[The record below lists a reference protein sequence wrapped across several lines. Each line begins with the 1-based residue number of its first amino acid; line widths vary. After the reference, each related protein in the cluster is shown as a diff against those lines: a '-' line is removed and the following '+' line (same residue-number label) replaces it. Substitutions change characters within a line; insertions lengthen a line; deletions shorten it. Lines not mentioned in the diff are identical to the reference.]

1 MKYRLISKI
10 LGTGLILFSAIQ
22 SFPIIISLI
31 YDEQNYLSF
40 LESSLITFASG
51 LFLYGVNYSKDYED
65 LKIRDGFL
73 LIVLLW
79 FIFSIF
85 ASIPFIL
92 KTNPL
97 TIVNAYF
104 EAVSGL
110 TTTGATIF
118 VNLDN
123 ELKSILFYRALL
135 QWVGGLGIVVLAL
148 ALFPILGIGGMQLYR
163 GEASNPV
170 NNNKL
175 RPKMAETAKSLW
187 FIYLFLTIL
196 CFFCYRFSGMTNFD
210 AVTHAFTT
218 IAIGGFSNY
227 DNSFAYFSN
236 NLIYLFASVFMF
248 LSAISFSLHFVAFNK
263 IDITGYFKDK
273 ELRFYATI
281 IFVSFILIF
290 IVLQSTN
297 ANGNFD
303 TLILSIFQTISFA
316 TTTGFV
322 STDQSSLPLFIPY
335 LLIALAGM
343 GACAGSTGGG
353 LKAIR
358 VYILFRQAKNEL
370 KKLIHP
376 SSVIPLKIGDNVIDK
391 EISDSVWGFVSVYLF
406 ALFFGILLILAT
418 GINIETAFST
428 IFSCL
433 NNLGPALGDATEN
446 YASLNDASKIILS
459 FTMILGRLEIY
470 TLLVLFTTF
479 FWRS

>member
-22 SFPIIISLI
+22 LFPILISLI
-31 YDEQNYLSF
+31 YSEENHLSF
-40 LESSLITFASG
+40 LESSLITFVTG

-79 FIFSIF
+79 FGFSIF
-85 ASIPFIL
+85 ASIPFVL
-92 KTNPL
+92 KKDPL

-110 TTTGATIF
+110 TTTGATILT
-118 VNLDN
+118 NLGN

-187 FIYLFLTIL
+187 LIYLFLTIL

-236 NLIYLFASVFMF
+236 NFIYFFASVFMF
-248 LSAISFSLHFVAFNK
+248 LSAISFSLHFIAFNR
-263 IDITGYFKDK
+263 IDVTGYFKDK
-273 ELRFYATI
+273 ELRFFTTI

-290 IVLQSTN
+290 LVLQSTN

-406 ALFFGILLILAT
+406 ALFFGILLILVT

>member
-31 YDEQNYLSF
+31 YNEQNYLSF

-85 ASIPFIL
+85 ASIPFVL

-135 QWVGGLGIVVLAL
+135 QWVGGLGIIVLAL

-236 NLIYLFASVFMF
+236 NFIYLFASVFMF

-297 ANGNFD
+297 ANGNLD
-303 TLILSIFQTISFA
+303 TLILSVFQTISFA

-322 STDQSSLPLFIPY
+322 STDQASLPLFIPY

>member
-10 LGTGLILFSAIQ
+10 LCTGLILFSAIQ

-31 YDEQNYLSF
+31 YNEQNYLSF

-236 NLIYLFASVFMF
+236 NFIYLFASVFMF

-273 ELRFYATI
+273 ELRFYTTI
-281 IFVSFILIF
+281 IFVSLILIF

-303 TLILSIFQTISFA
+303 TLILSVFQTISFA

-470 TLLVLFTTF
+470 TLLVLFTSF

>member
-31 YDEQNYLSF
+31 YNEQNYLSF

-92 KTNPL
+92 KTDPL

-170 NNNKL
+170 NSNKL

-303 TLILSIFQTISFA
+303 TLILSVFQTISFA

>member
-1 MKYRLISKI
+1 MKFRLISKI
-10 LGTGLILFSAIQ
+10 LGTGLILFSLIQ
-22 SFPIIISLI
+22 LVPVLISFI
-31 YDEQNYLSF
+31 YSETNYSSF
-40 LESSLITFASG
+40 FQSALITFVSG
-51 LFLYGVNYSKDYED
+51 LFLYGVNYKKDYED

-79 FIFSIF
+79 FVFSIF

-92 KTNPL
+92 QEKSL
-97 TIVNAYF
+97 SIVNAYF
-104 EAVSGL
+104 ESVSGL

-118 VNLDN
+118 TNLDV

-187 FIYLFLTIL
+187 FIYLFLTIM
-196 CFFCYRFSGMTNFD
+196 CFFCYRFSGMSNFD
-210 AVTHAFTT
+210 AITHSFST

-227 DNSFAYFSN
+227 DASFAYFSN
-236 NLIYLFASVFMF
+236 NFIYFFASVFMF

-263 IDITGYFKDK
+263 LELGGYFKDK
-273 ELRFYATI
+273 ELSFYSLI
-281 IFVSFILIF
+281 IFSSFLIIF
-290 IVLQSTN
+290 IVLQSSIGLDN
-297 ANGNFD
+297 ID
-303 TLILSIFQTISFA
+303 TLILSLFQTVSFA

-322 STDQSSLPLFIPY
+322 VTDHSSLPLFIPY

-358 VYILFRQAKNEL
+358 IYILYRQAKNEL

-376 SSVIPLKIGDNVIDK
+376 SSVIPLKVGDNVIDSD
-391 EISDSVWGFVSVYLF
+391 ISDSVWGFVSVYLF

-418 GINIETAFST
+418 GLNIETAFST

-433 NNLGPALGDATEN
+433 NNLGPGLGDATNN
-446 YASLNDASKIILS
+446 YASLNDVSKIILS

>member
-31 YDEQNYLSF
+31 YNEQNYLSF

-297 ANGNFD
+297 VNGNFD
-303 TLILSIFQTISFA
+303 TLILSVFQTISFA

>member
-1 MKYRLISKI
+1 VKYRLISKI

-31 YDEQNYLSF
+31 YNEQNYLSF

-92 KTNPL
+92 KTDPL

-297 ANGNFD
+297 TNGNFD
-303 TLILSIFQTISFA
+303 TLILSVFQTISFA

>member
-10 LGTGLILFSAIQ
+10 LGTGLILFSVIQ
-22 SFPIIISLI
+22 LFPILISFI
-31 YDEQNYLSF
+31 YAEQNYLSF
-40 LESSLITFASG
+40 LQSSLITFATG
-51 LFLYGVNYSKDYED
+51 LFLYAVNYTKDYED

-79 FIFSIF
+79 LVFSVF
-85 ASIPFIL
+85 ASIPFVL
-92 KTNPL
+92 KQGPL
-97 TIVNAYF
+97 SIVNAYF
-104 EAVSGL
+104 ESVSGL

-118 VNLDN
+118 LNLES
-123 ELKSILFYRALL
+123 ELKSVLFYRALL

-196 CFFCYRFSGMTNFD
+196 CSFCYRFSGMNNFD

-236 NLIYLFASVFMF
+236 NYIYFFASIFMF
-248 LSAISFSLHFVAFNK
+248 LSAISFSLHFIAFNK
-263 IDITGYFKDK
+263 LSIKGYFKDM
-273 ELRFYATI
+273 ELRFYATVI
-281 IFVSFILIF
+281 FTSFLLIFV
-290 IVLQSTN
+290 VLQSRSVTEN
-297 ANGNFD
+297 VD
-303 TLILSIFQTISFA
+303 TLILSLFQTISFA

-358 VYILFRQAKNEL
+358 IYILYRQAKNEL
-370 KKLIHP
+370 IKLIHP
-376 SSVIPLKIGDNVIDK
+376 SSVIPLKIGENVINK
-391 EISDSVWGFVSVYLF
+391 EISDSVWGFISVYLF

-418 GINIETAFST
+418 GLNLETAFST

-433 NNLGPALGDATEN
+433 NNLGPALGDAKAN

>member
-22 SFPIIISLI
+22 LFPIIISLI
-31 YDEQNYLSF
+31 YNEQNYLSF

-297 ANGNFD
+297 ANGNLD
-303 TLILSIFQTISFA
+303 TLILSVFQTISFA

>member
-22 SFPIIISLI
+22 LFPIIISLI
-31 YDEQNYLSF
+31 YNEQNYLSF

-85 ASIPFIL
+85 ASIPFLL

-236 NLIYLFASVFMF
+236 NFIYLFASVFMF

-303 TLILSIFQTISFA
+303 TLILSVFQTISFA

-446 YASLNDASKIILS
+446 YASLNDASKILLS

>member
-22 SFPIIISLI
+22 LFPIIISLI
-31 YDEQNYLSF
+31 YNEQNYLSF

-85 ASIPFIL
+85 ASIPFLL

-273 ELRFYATI
+273 ELRFYTTI
-281 IFVSFILIF
+281 IFVSLILIF

-297 ANGNFD
+297 ANDNFD
-303 TLILSIFQTISFA
+303 TLILSVFQTISFA

>member
-1 MKYRLISKI
+1 VKYRLISKI

-22 SFPIIISLI
+22 LFPIIISLI
-31 YDEQNYLSF
+31 YNEQNYLSF

-85 ASIPFIL
+85 ASIPFLL

-236 NLIYLFASVFMF
+236 NFIYLFASVFMF

-273 ELRFYATI
+273 ELRFYTTI
-281 IFVSFILIF
+281 IFVSLILIF

-303 TLILSIFQTISFA
+303 TLILSVFQTISFA

-470 TLLVLFTTF
+470 TLLVLFTSF

>member
-31 YDEQNYLSF
+31 YNEQNYLSF

-85 ASIPFIL
+85 ASIPFLL

-187 FIYLFLTIL
+187 LIYLFLTIL

-236 NLIYLFASVFMF
+236 NFIYFFASVFMF
-248 LSAISFSLHFVAFNK
+248 LSAISFSLHFIAFNR
-263 IDITGYFKDK
+263 IDVTGYFKDK
-273 ELRFYATI
+273 ELRFFTTI

-290 IVLQSTN
+290 LVLQSTN

>member
-22 SFPIIISLI
+22 LFPIIISLI
-31 YDEQNYLSF
+31 YNEQNYLSF

-236 NLIYLFASVFMF
+236 NFIYLFASVFMF

-290 IVLQSTN
+290 IVIQSTN

-303 TLILSIFQTISFA
+303 TLILSVFQTISFA

-470 TLLVLFTTF
+470 TLLVLFTSF

>member
-10 LGTGLILFSAIQ
+10 LGTGLILFSVIQ
-22 SFPIIISLI
+22 LFPIIISLI
-31 YDEQNYLSF
+31 YNEQNYLSF

-92 KTNPL
+92 KTDPL

-175 RPKMAETAKSLW
+175 RPKMAETAK
-187 FIYLFLTIL
+187 
-196 CFFCYRFSGMTNFD
+196 
-210 AVTHAFTT
+210 
-218 IAIGGFSNY
+218 
-227 DNSFAYFSN
+227 
-236 NLIYLFASVFMF
+236 
-248 LSAISFSLHFVAFNK
+248 
-263 IDITGYFKDK
+263 
-273 ELRFYATI
+273 
-281 IFVSFILIF
+281 
-290 IVLQSTN
+290 
-297 ANGNFD
+297 
-303 TLILSIFQTISFA
+303 
-316 TTTGFV
+316 
-322 STDQSSLPLFIPY
+322 
-335 LLIALAGM
+335 
-343 GACAGSTGGG
+343 
-353 LKAIR
+353 
-358 VYILFRQAKNEL
+358 
-370 KKLIHP
+370 
-376 SSVIPLKIGDNVIDK
+376 
-391 EISDSVWGFVSVYLF
+391 
-406 ALFFGILLILAT
+406 
-418 GINIETAFST
+418 
-428 IFSCL
+428 
-433 NNLGPALGDATEN
+433 
-446 YASLNDASKIILS
+446 
-459 FTMILGRLEIY
+459 
-470 TLLVLFTTF
+470 
-479 FWRS
+479 

>member
-22 SFPIIISLI
+22 LFPIIISLI
-31 YDEQNYLSF
+31 YNEQNYLSF

-85 ASIPFIL
+85 ASIPFLL

-273 ELRFYATI
+273 ELRFYTTI
-281 IFVSFILIF
+281 IFVSLILIF

-303 TLILSIFQTISFA
+303 TLILSVFQTISFA

-446 YASLNDASKIILS
+446 YASLNDACKIILS

>member
-31 YDEQNYLSF
+31 YNEQNYLSF

-248 LSAISFSLHFVAFNK
+248 LSAISFSLHFVAFSK

-273 ELRFYATI
+273 ELRFFATI

-297 ANGNFD
+297 ANGNLD
-303 TLILSIFQTISFA
+303 TLILSVFQTISFA

>member
-22 SFPIIISLI
+22 LFPIIISLI
-31 YDEQNYLSF
+31 YNEQNYLSF

-85 ASIPFIL
+85 ASIPFVL

-236 NLIYLFASVFMF
+236 NFIYLFASVFMF

-297 ANGNFD
+297 TNGNFD
-303 TLILSIFQTISFA
+303 TLILSVFQTISFA

>member
-31 YDEQNYLSF
+31 YNEQNYLSF

-297 ANGNFD
+297 ENGNFD
-303 TLILSIFQTISFA
+303 TLILSVFQTISFA

>member
-10 LGTGLILFSAIQ
+10 LSTGLILFSASQ
-22 SFPIIISLI
+22 LFPIIISLI
-31 YDEQNYLSF
+31 YNEQNYLSF

-135 QWVGGLGIVVLAL
+135 QWVGGLGIVVLAI

-187 FIYLFLTIL
+187 LIYLFLPIL

-236 NLIYLFASVFMF
+236 NFIYLFASDFMF

-273 ELRFYATI
+273 ELRFYTTI
-281 IFVSFILIF
+281 IFVSLILIF

-297 ANGNFD
+297 ADDNFD
-303 TLILSIFQTISFA
+303 TLILSVFQTISFA

-459 FTMILGRLEIY
+459 FTMILGRLDIY

>member
-31 YDEQNYLSF
+31 YNEQNYLSF

-92 KTNPL
+92 KTDPL

-303 TLILSIFQTISFA
+303 TLILSVFQTISFA

>member
-31 YDEQNYLSF
+31 YNEQNYLSF

-85 ASIPFIL
+85 ASIPFVL

-236 NLIYLFASVFMF
+236 NFIYLFASVFMF

-297 ANGNFD
+297 TNGNFD
-303 TLILSIFQTISFA
+303 TLILSVFQTISFA

>member
-22 SFPIIISLI
+22 LFPIIISLI
-31 YDEQNYLSF
+31 YNEQNYLSF

-85 ASIPFIL
+85 ASIPFVL

-135 QWVGGLGIVVLAL
+135 QWVGGLGIIVLAL

-236 NLIYLFASVFMF
+236 NFIYLFASVFMF

-297 ANGNFD
+297 ANGNLD
-303 TLILSIFQTISFA
+303 TLILSVFQIISFA

-322 STDQSSLPLFIPY
+322 STDQASLPLFIPY

>member
-22 SFPIIISLI
+22 LFPIIISLI
-31 YDEQNYLSF
+31 YNEQNYLSF

-85 ASIPFIL
+85 ASIPFVL

-135 QWVGGLGIVVLAL
+135 QWVGGLGIIVLAL

-236 NLIYLFASVFMF
+236 NFIYLFASVFMF

-297 ANGNFD
+297 ANGNLD
-303 TLILSIFQTISFA
+303 TLILSVFQTISFA

-322 STDQSSLPLFIPY
+322 STDQASLPLFIPY

>member
-22 SFPIIISLI
+22 LFPIIISLI
-31 YDEQNYLSF
+31 YNEQNYLSF

-236 NLIYLFASVFMF
+236 NFIYLFASVFMF
-248 LSAISFSLHFVAFNK
+248 LSAMSFSLHFVAFNK

-273 ELRFYATI
+273 ELRFYTTI

-290 IVLQSTN
+290 LVLQSTN

-303 TLILSIFQTISFA
+303 TLILSVFQTISFA

>member
-22 SFPIIISLI
+22 LFPIIISLI
-31 YDEQNYLSF
+31 YNEQNYLSF
-40 LESSLITFASG
+40 IESSLITFASG

-85 ASIPFIL
+85 ASIPFVL

-236 NLIYLFASVFMF
+236 NFIYLFASIFMF
-248 LSAISFSLHFVAFNK
+248 LSAMSFSLHFVAFNK

-273 ELRFYATI
+273 ELRFYTTI

-290 IVLQSTN
+290 LVLQSTN
-297 ANGNFD
+297 ASGNFD
-303 TLILSIFQTISFA
+303 TLILSVFQTISFA

>member
-31 YDEQNYLSF
+31 YNEQNYLSF

-297 ANGNFD
+297 ANRNLD
-303 TLILSIFQTISFA
+303 TLILSVFQTISFA

-470 TLLVLFTTF
+470 TLLVLFTSF

>member
-31 YDEQNYLSF
+31 YNEQNYLSF

-85 ASIPFIL
+85 ASIPFVL
-92 KTNPL
+92 KTSPL

-303 TLILSIFQTISFA
+303 TLILSVFQTISFA

>member
-22 SFPIIISLI
+22 LFPIIISLI
-31 YDEQNYLSF
+31 YNEQNYLSF

-85 ASIPFIL
+85 ASIPFLL

-236 NLIYLFASVFMF
+236 NFIYLFASVFMF

-273 ELRFYATI
+273 ELRFYTTI
-281 IFVSFILIF
+281 IFVSLILIF

-297 ANGNFD
+297 ANNNFD
-303 TLILSIFQTISFA
+303 TLILSVFQTISFA